1 MQRVANR
8 REMVAKKVSPLI
20 GRVVAMVTARL
31 FCVIGATSRAGVGL
45 MQHTVQRLLIGII
58 VLAAWQSPIHAQ
70 AWASDD
76 RLISIGVLTIT
87 SKEEAQARWNPTA
100 DYLSDRIK
108 GTRFEIRPL
117 YLQEVA
123 RAVRQNELHFVHLQP
138 LQFVQLRADYGLEAL
153 ATRVVNGAGSPSN
166 RFGSVIV
173 RLAGRD
179 EINDLADLQGA
190 IVAGVA
196 PNALGAWILGAEE
209 IERAGL
215 SIEND
220 ILPLYVGLPMSN
232 VLGAVAAGRAD
243 AGIVRADVLTRE
255 IEAGRYTAET
265 FSVLN
270 RVSEPGYPHAL
281 SSRLVPQWPLA
292 ATTRTA
298 PALRQQVRSALL
310 SMPTDSAPLLAAN
323 LSGWSE
329 PVDYGD
335 LEALADR
342 WLTPPVDMVDWFR
355 AHWWVVPVGLSA
367 LLSLLLWQQWRA
379 RRLLA
384 QREREHRAALTAMH
398 DAVVT
403 LDGEGRIQFL
413 NPSAERLLPE
423 GMQSVEAVGQRL
435 TDVFALMLRH
445 DTHDFSLAG
454 MIEQLATRSWVEYAV
469 ILAHGH
475 PRRVLNLTAA
485 RMDDVAD
492 LGEVRRLVVSMM
504 DITELDETSRQLAY
518 RATHD
523 ELTGLLTRRHFLDQ
537 VESRMQP
544 TDAERSGEGGTLLWV
559 DLDHFRLVNEGGS
572 HRMGDELVR
581 RLAGY
586 LRVMLPP
593 NTPVGRL
600 GGDEFGIYLAASA
613 GDDWPERVLHAIR
626 DFRLDGDDRALR
638 TSASIGVREVAA
650 DGGYNA
656 ATVLEEA
663 ESACVTAQKLGGN
676 RLVGFEESA
685 GERSLRQTDFA
696 ELNRLKQ
703 AVEQDRF
710 VLHAQEIHAIGAAE
724 TDGVRLE
731 VLIRLAGENG
741 QLGSPAPLIELA
753 ERFNYM
759 PQIDRW
765 VVRRTLQTLR
775 DHLIAGSPPMR
786 LTINLSG
793 QSMEDGELVGFVR
806 DTLQHYEIDPTCLC
820 FEITETAAIA
830 NFDQAVEL
838 IASLRDLGCL
848 VALDDF
854 GGGLISFEFLRRL
867 KPDIVKIDGKLVC
880 DLEHDRV
887 AAVIVESIHD
897 VARVMG
903 AQTVGE
909 WVETPATLAQLER
922 IGVDFVQGYLLHRPE
937 SLVERLAAE
946 RPVLAG

>member
-8 REMVAKKVSPLI
+8 RKFGTNPP
-20 GRVVAMVTARL
+20 GRVVTWVTARL
-31 FCVIGATSRAGVGL
+31 FHVCGPVRGVACWAQGV
-45 MQHTVQRLLIGII
+45 MALLLTALLLLGG
-58 VLAAWQSPIHAQ
+58 QSTALAQ
-70 AWASDD
+70 AWASED
-76 RLISIGVLTIT
+76 RLITIGVLTIT

-100 DYLSDRIK
+100 DFLSDRID

-166 RFGSVIV
+166 RFGSAIV
-173 RLAGRD
+173 RLSDRE
-179 EINDLADLQGA
+179 EIQDLADLQGA

-196 PNALGAWILGAEE
+196 PNALGAWILGMAE

-215 SIEND
+215 SIEAD

-255 IEAGRYTAET
+255 IEAGRYGPET
-265 FSVLN
+265 FTVLN
-270 RVSEPGYPHAL
+270 RISEPGYPHPL
-281 SSRLVPQWPLA
+281 STRLMPQWPLA
-292 ATTRTA
+292 ATSRA
-298 PALRQQVRSALL
+298 EEPLREQVRATLL
-310 SMPTDSAPLLAAN
+310 TMPANSAPMQAAN
-323 LSGWSE
+323 LAGWSE
-329 PVDYGD
+329 PVDYSD
-335 LEALADR
+335 LQTLADR
-342 WLTPPVDMVDWFR
+342 WLTPPVSVVDWLR
-355 AHWWVVPVGLSA
+355 AHWWVVPVALSA
-367 LLSLLLWQQWRA
+367 VLSLLLWQQWRA
-379 RRLLA
+379 RQLLA
-384 QREREHRAALTAMH
+384 RREREHRAALTAMH
-398 DAVVT
+398 EAVVT

-423 GMQSVEAVGQRL
+423 GCDAATAMGQRL

-445 DTHDFSLAG
+445 DNHDFSLVG
-454 MIEQLATRSWVEYAV
+454 MLEQLATRQWMEYAV

-475 PRRVLNLTAA
+475 PRRVLNLTVA
-485 RMDDVAD
+485 RMDSA
-492 LGEVRRLVVSMM
+492 GEPTRRLVVSMM

-523 ELTGLLTRRHFLDQ
+523 ELTGLLTRRHFLEKIRGLLHPD
-537 VESRMQP
+537 
-544 TDAERSGEGGTLLWV
+544 DATRSIEEGILLWL

-586 LRVMLPP
+586 LRVVLPA
-593 NTPVGRL
+593 NTPVGRV
-600 GGDEFGIYLAASA
+600 GGDEFGIFLRGADA
-613 GDDWPERVLHAIR
+613 GSWPERILQAIR
-626 DFRLDGDDRALR
+626 DFRLDGEGRALR
-638 TSASIGVREVAA
+638 TSASIGVRPLAA
-650 DGGYNA
+650 GGNYNA
-656 ATVLEEA
+656 ETVIEEA

-676 RLVGFEESA
+676 RLVIFEESGA
-685 GERSLRQTDFA
+685 ERSLRQSDFA

-724 TDGVRLE
+724 TVGVRLE
-731 VLIRLAGENG
+731 VLLRLADEAGN
-741 QLGSPAPLIELA
+741 LGSPAPLIELA
-753 ERFNYM
+753 ERFNFM

-765 VVRRTLQTLR
+765 VVRRALEGLR
-775 DHLIAGSPPMR
+775 AHRTDTGEPPAR

-793 QSMEDGELVGFVR
+793 QSMQDGELIGFVR
-806 DTLQHYEIDPTCLC
+806 EELQRNEIDPTWLC
-820 FEITETAAIA
+820 FEITETAAIS
-830 NFDQAVEL
+830 NFDQAAEL
-838 IASLRDLGCL
+838 IASLRDVGCL

-867 KPDIVKIDGKLVC
+867 KPDIVKIDGKLVS
-880 DLEHDRV
+880 DLEHDPV
-887 AAVIVESIHD
+887 AAVIVESIHE

-903 AQTVGE
+903 ARTVGE
-909 WVETPATLAQLER
+909 WVETPATLAQLET
-922 IGVDFVQGYLLHRPE
+922 IGVDFAQGYLLHRPE
-937 SLVERLAAE
+937 PLIARLALEQRA
-946 RPVLAG
+946 LAD

>member
-1 MQRVANR
+1 M
-8 REMVAKKVSPLI
+8 
-20 GRVVAMVTARL
+20 
-31 FCVIGATSRAGVGL
+31 
-45 MQHTVQRLLIGII
+45 
-58 VLAAWQSPIHAQ
+58 
-70 AWASDD
+70 
-76 RLISIGVLTIT
+76 
-87 SKEEAQARWNPTA
+87 
-100 DYLSDRIK
+100 
-108 GTRFEIRPL
+108 
-117 YLQEVA
+117 
-123 RAVRQNELHFVHLQP
+123 
-138 LQFVQLRADYGLEAL
+138 
-153 ATRVVNGAGSPSN
+153 
-166 RFGSVIV
+166 
-173 RLAGRD
+173 
-179 EINDLADLQGA
+179 
-190 IVAGVA
+190 AGVA

-215 SIEND
+215 SIDKD
-220 ILPLYVGLPMSN
+220 ILPLYVGLPMTN

-255 IEAGRYTAET
+255 IEAGRYATDT

-270 RVSEPGYPHAL
+270 RVSEPGYPHVL
-281 SSRLVPQWPLA
+281 STRLVPQWPLA
-292 ATTRTA
+292 ATTRAELT
-298 PALRQQVRSALL
+298 LREQVRLALL
-310 SMPTDSAPLLAAN
+310 SMPTASPPLRAAN
-323 LSGWSE
+323 IAGWSE
-329 PVDYGD
+329 PVDYGG
-335 LEALADR
+335 LESLADR
-342 WLTPPVDMVDWFR
+342 WLTPPMTVVDWLR
-355 AHWWVVPVGLSA
+355 AYWWLAPVGLSA
-367 LLSLLLWQQWRA
+367 LLSLLLWQQWHA

-384 QREREHRAALTAMH
+384 RREREHRAALTAMH

-423 GMQSVEAVGQRL
+423 GMQPNEAMNQRL

-454 MIEQLATRSWVEYAV
+454 MIEELGTRSWVEYAV
-469 ILAHGH
+469 ILAHGY

-485 RMDDVAD
+485 RMDGMDER
-492 LGEVRRLVVSMM
+492 GGVRRLVISMM

-523 ELTGLLTRRHFLDQ
+523 ELTGLLTRRHFLEQ
-537 VESRMQP
+537 IESRMQLA
-544 TDAERSGEGGTLLWV
+544 DAKQGSEGGTLLWV

-600 GGDEFGIYLAASA
+600 GGDEFGIYLPSSA
-613 GDDWPERVLHAIR
+613 GDGWPERILHAIR
-626 DFRLDGDDRALR
+626 EFRLDGDDQSLR
-638 TSASIGVREVAA
+638 TSASIGVRDLVAG
-650 DGGYNA
+650 GGYNA
-656 ATVLEEA
+656 ATVFEEA

-676 RLVGFEESA
+676 RLVVFEESGA
-685 GERSLRQTDFA
+685 ERSLRQNDFA

-731 VLIRLAGENG
+731 VLMRLAGEDG
-741 QLGSPAPLIELA
+741 SLGSPAPLIELA

-765 VVRRTLQTLR
+765 VVRRTLQGLR
-775 DHLIAGSPPMR
+775 DHRVAGAAPPAR

-793 QSMEDGELVGFVR
+793 QSMKDGELVGFVR
-806 DTLQHYEIDPTCLC
+806 DELRRYEIDPTWLC

-830 NFDQAVEL
+830 NFDQAAEL
-838 IASLRDLGCL
+838 IASLRELGCL

-867 KPDIVKIDGKLVC
+867 KPDIVKIDGKLVR

-897 VARVMG
+897 VAHVMG
-903 AQTVGE
+903 ARTVGE
-909 WVETPATLAQLER
+909 WVETPTTLAQLER
-922 IGVDFVQGYLLHRPE
+922 IGVDFAQGYLLHRPE
-937 SLVERLAAE
+937 PLIGRLAAE
-946 RPVLAG
+946 REALTG

>member
-1 MQRVANR
+1 M
-8 REMVAKKVSPLI
+8 
-20 GRVVAMVTARL
+20 AMARL
-31 FCVIGATSRAGVGL
+31 FVVGIPFRRAGMALVQGL
-45 MQHTVQRLLIGII
+45 LLGII
-58 VLAAWQSPIHAQ
+58 LLAAWHSPAHAQ
-70 AWASDD
+70 AWASED
-76 RLISIGVLTIT
+76 RLITIGVLTIT
-87 SKEEAQARWNPTA
+87 SKEEAKARWNPTA
-100 DYLSDRIK
+100 DYLSDRIE

-123 RAVRQNELHFVHLQP
+123 RAIRQDELHFVHLQP

-153 ATRVVNGAGSPSN
+153 ATRVINGAGSPSN
-166 RFGSVIV
+166 RFGSAIV
-173 RLAGRD
+173 RLAERE
-179 EINDLADLQGA
+179 EIGDLADLQGA

-215 SIEND
+215 SMEDD
-220 ILPLYVGLPMSN
+220 ILPLYVGLPMAN

-255 IEAGRYTAET
+255 IEAGRYDTDT

-281 SSRLVPQWPLA
+281 STRLVPQWPLA
-292 ATTRTA
+292 STTRTD
-298 PALRQQVRSALL
+298 PALRDQVRSTLL
-310 SMPTDSAPLLAAN
+310 SMPVDSPAMRAAKLA
-323 LSGWSE
+323 GWSE

-335 LEALADR
+335 LEVLADR
-342 WLTPPVDMVDWFR
+342 WLKPPMSVVDWLR
-355 AHWWVVPVGLSA
+355 AYWWVIPVGLSA
-367 LLSLLLWQQWRA
+367 LLSLLLWQQWHA

-384 QREREHRAALTAMH
+384 RREREHRAALTAMH

-403 LDGEGRIQFL
+403 LDGAGHIQFL

-423 GMQSVEAVGQRL
+423 GRQPTEAMGQRL
-435 TDVFALMLRH
+435 TDVFALMFRDH
-445 DTHDFSLAG
+445 THHFSLAG

-469 ILAHGH
+469 ILAHGY

-485 RMDDVAD
+485 RMDDIGD
-492 LGEVRRLVVSMM
+492 QGEVKRLVISMM

-523 ELTGLLTRRHFLDQ
+523 ELTGLLTRRHFLEQ
-537 VESRMQP
+537 VESRMEHA
-544 TDAERSGEGGTLLWV
+544 DAKQGEGADTLLWV

-586 LRVMLPP
+586 LRVLLPP
-593 NTPVGRL
+593 NTPIGRL
-600 GGDEFGIYLAASA
+600 GGDEFGIYLTSSA
-613 GDDWPERVLHAIR
+613 GDGWPERILQAIR
-626 DFRLDGDDRALR
+626 EFRLDGDDQALR
-638 TSASIGVREVAA
+638 TSASIGVRELANG
-650 DGGYNA
+650 GGYNA
-656 ATVLEEA
+656 ASVIEEA

-676 RLVGFEESA
+676 RLVMFAESGA
-685 GERSLRQTDFA
+685 ERTLRQTDFA
-696 ELNRLKQ
+696 ELNRLKE

-731 VLIRLAGENG
+731 VLLRLAGEDG
-741 QLGSPAPLIELA
+741 ELGSPAPLIELA

-765 VVRRTLQTLR
+765 VVRRTLQGLR
-775 DHLIAGSPPMR
+775 DHLVDGAGPPAR

-793 QSMEDGELVGFVR
+793 QSMKDGELVGFVR
-806 DTLQHYEIDPTCLC
+806 DELQHYGIDPTWLC
-820 FEITETAAIA
+820 FEITETAAIS
-830 NFDQAVEL
+830 NFDQAAEL
-838 IASLRDLGCL
+838 IASLRELGCL

-867 KPDIVKIDGKLVC
+867 KPDIVKIDGKLVR

-903 AQTVGE
+903 ARTVGE
-909 WVETPATLAQLER
+909 WVENPTTLAQLER
-922 IGVDFVQGYLLHRPE
+922 IGVDFAQGYLLHRPE
-937 SLVERLAAE
+937 PLVERLALE
-946 RPVLAG
+946 RHALTD